1 MAQILQG
8 LRVINLISKQHCNRK
23 TAFDK
28 PINALDRA
36 NESESLKKSWELW
49 KPKRKRNKRCNR
61 LSQDYEIFTKTCSMY
76 IMEIIQ
82 ENEKIKEE
90 MFKLCWLRMSPN

>member
-28 PINALDRA
+28 PINGLDRA
-36 NESESLKKSWELW
+36 NESGSLKKSMGTLKTKKKKKQEIQQIIT
-49 KPKRKRNKRCNR
+49 R
-61 LSQDYEIFTKTCSMY
+61 L
-76 IMEIIQ
+76 
-82 ENEKIKEE
+82 
-90 MFKLCWLRMSPN
+90 

>member
-28 PINALDRA
+28 PINGLDRA
-36 NESESLKKSWELW
+36 NESGSLKKSWEL
-49 KPKRKRNKRCNR
+49 
-61 LSQDYEIFTKTCSMY
+61 
-76 IMEIIQ
+76 
-82 ENEKIKEE
+82 
-90 MFKLCWLRMSPN
+90 